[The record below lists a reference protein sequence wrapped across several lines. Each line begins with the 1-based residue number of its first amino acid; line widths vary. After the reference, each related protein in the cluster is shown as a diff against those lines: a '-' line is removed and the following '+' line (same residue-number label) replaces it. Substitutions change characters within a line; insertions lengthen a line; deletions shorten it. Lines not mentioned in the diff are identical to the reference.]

1 MKEVKELEKSSSFS
15 FINKSEE
22 HPEGLLVAGT
32 KKISQLDN
40 LTNDILT
47 GEAILPVVIADP
59 LTPNRKAKV
68 NQLFRGVAAGT
79 KTAPGLA
86 FDLDRDTGLYQTAY
100 NELGLAFGTA
110 GFYLTK
116 ISDTSNTVTNKIQ
129 ALDDVASNV
138 NILFQPKGAGTV
150 GVQSGSTFR
159 LQDTQFEIADDVSSA
174 KRARFEVS
182 NIGTGLRIF
191 ALPLVDVG
199 NTTTLVGTDTSQTI
213 TNKTI
218 RVTET
223 NFSIIDGNKEA
234 KFGIDWIL
242 TETGTKTYLLPDPG
256 PGTIQSNIIDDVTA
270 QNLSNKTL
278 VQPSFA
284 VSSTTSN
291 KALFDASNLTASRT
305 VTFPDLSITLVG
317 TDSTQTLTAKT
328 YALPVFSD
336 ITDPTKKVTFNL
348 SNLLTQTNSAF
359 TFPLS
364 TLLNTTGT
372 SVLVSELA
380 TQVLKNKSYNT
391 PTFVDV
397 VNSNRK
403 IQFDLSNIT
412 SERTI
417 QFPDGDA
424 TLLSTNNAGSLSNI
438 DFGGQITAQSLGGRL
453 RLQQY
458 FIAGW

>member
-1 MKEVKELEKSSSFS
+1 
-15 FINKSEE
+15 
-22 HPEGLLVAGT
+22 VAGT

-47 GEAILPVVIADP
+47 GEAIVPVVIADP
-59 LTPNRKAKV
+59 LTPNRKAKI
-68 NQLFRGVAAGT
+68 NQLFRGVASGS

-86 FDLDRDTGLYQTAY
+86 FDLNRTTGLYQTAY

-116 ISDTSNTVTNKIQ
+116 ITEAQTNTVTNKVQ
-129 ALDDVASNV
+129 AVDDVANNV

-159 LQDTQFEIADDVSSA
+159 LQDTQFEIADDVSSG

-191 ALPLVDVG
+191 SLPLVDVG
-199 NTTTLVGTDTSQTI
+199 NTTTLLGTDTSQTI
-213 TNKTI
+213 TNKII
-218 RVTET
+218 RVNEA
-223 NFSIIDGNKEA
+223 NFTLLDSTKEA

-242 TETGTKTYLLPDPG
+242 TETGLKTYFLPDPG
-256 PGTIQSNIIDDVTA
+256 PGTTQSNIIDDVST
-270 QNLSNKTL
+270 QTLSNKTL
-278 VQPSFA
+278 VQPSVA
-284 VSSTTSN
+284 VSATSSN
-291 KALFDASNLTASRT
+291 KALFDASNLTGTRT
-305 VTFPDLSITLVG
+305 VTFPDLSVTLVG
-317 TDSTQTLTAKT
+317 TDSTQTLSAKT
-328 YALPVFSD
+328 YVFPVFAD
-336 ITDPTKKVTFNL
+336 TTDQSKKVTFNL
-348 SNLLTQTNSAF
+348 SNLLTSTTSAF
-359 TFPLS
+359 SFPVS

-372 SVLVSELA
+372 SILVSELA
-380 TQVLKNKSYNT
+380 TQTIRNKLINN

-397 VNSNRK
+397 TDSNRR
-403 IQFDLSNIT
+403 IQIDLTNIT
-412 SERTI
+412 AERMI
-417 QFPDGDA
+417 KFPDGDA

>member
-1 MKEVKELEKSSSFS
+1 
-15 FINKSEE
+15 
-22 HPEGLLVAGT
+22 VAGT

-47 GEAILPVVIADP
+47 GEAIVPVVIADP
-59 LTPNRKAKV
+59 LTPNRKAKI
-68 NQLFRGVAAGT
+68 NQLFRGVASGS

-86 FDLDRDTGLYQTAY
+86 FDLNRTTGLYQTAY

-116 ISDTSNTVTNKIQ
+116 ITEAQTNTVTNKVQ
-129 ALDDVASNV
+129 AVDDVANNV
-138 NILFQPKGAGTV
+138 NILFQPKGAGIV

-199 NTTTLVGTDTSQTI
+199 NTTTLLGTDTSQTI

-218 RVTET
+218 RVNEA
-223 NFSIIDGNKEA
+223 NFTLLDSTKEA

-242 TETGTKTYLLPDPG
+242 TETGLKTYFLPDPG
-256 PGTIQSNIIDDVTA
+256 PGTTQSNIIDDVST
-270 QNLSNKTL
+270 QTLSNKTL

-284 VSSTTSN
+284 VSATSPN
-291 KALFDASNLTASRT
+291 KALFDASNLTGTRT
-305 VTFPDLSITLVG
+305 VTFPDLSVTLVG
-317 TDSTQTLTAKT
+317 TDSTQTLSAKT
-328 YALPVFSD
+328 YVFPVFAD
-336 ITDPTKKVTFNL
+336 TTDQSKKVTFNL
-348 SNLLTQTNSAF
+348 SNLLTSTTSAF
-359 TFPLS
+359 SFPVS

-372 SVLVSELA
+372 SILVSELA
-380 TQVLKNKSYNT
+380 TQTIRNKLINN

-397 VNSNRK
+397 TDSNRR
-403 IQFDLSNIT
+403 IQIDLTNIT
-412 SERTI
+412 AERMI
-417 QFPDGDA
+417 KFPDGDA

>member
-1 MKEVKELEKSSSFS
+1 
-15 FINKSEE
+15 
-22 HPEGLLVAGT
+22 VAGT

-47 GEAILPVVIADP
+47 GEAIVPVVIADP
-59 LTPNRKAKV
+59 LTPNRKAKI
-68 NQLFRGVAAGT
+68 NQLFRGVASGS

-86 FDLDRDTGLYQTAY
+86 FDLNRTTGLYQTAY

-116 ISDTSNTVTNKIQ
+116 ITEAQTNTVTNKVQ
-129 ALDDVASNV
+129 AVDDVANNV

-159 LQDTQFEIADDVSSA
+159 LQDTQFEIADDVSSG

-191 ALPLVDVG
+191 SLPLVDVG
-199 NTTTLVGTDTSQTI
+199 NTTTLLGTDTSQTI
-213 TNKTI
+213 TNKII
-218 RVTET
+218 RVNEA
-223 NFSIIDGNKEA
+223 NFTLLDSTKEA

-242 TETGTKTYLLPDPG
+242 TETGLKTYFLPDPG
-256 PGTIQSNIIDDVTA
+256 PGTTQSNIIDDVST
-270 QNLSNKTL
+270 QTLSNKTL

-284 VSSTTSN
+284 VSATSPN
-291 KALFDASNLTASRT
+291 KALFDASNLTGTRT
-305 VTFPDLSITLVG
+305 VTFPDLSVTLVG
-317 TDSTQTLTAKT
+317 TDSTQTLSAKT
-328 YALPVFSD
+328 YVFPVFAD
-336 ITDPTKKVTFNL
+336 TTDQSKKVTFNL
-348 SNLLTQTNSAF
+348 SNLLTSTTSAF
-359 TFPLS
+359 SFPVS

-372 SVLVSELA
+372 SILVSELA
-380 TQVLKNKSYNT
+380 TQTIRNKLINN

-397 VNSNRK
+397 TDSNRR
-403 IQFDLSNIT
+403 IQIDLTNIT
-412 SERTI
+412 AERMI
-417 QFPDGDA
+417 KFPDGDA

>member
-1 MKEVKELEKSSSFS
+1 
-15 FINKSEE
+15 
-22 HPEGLLVAGT
+22 VAGT

-47 GEAILPVVIADP
+47 GEAIVPVVIADP
-59 LTPNRKAKV
+59 LTPNRKAKI
-68 NQLFRGVAAGT
+68 NQLFRGVASGS

-86 FDLDRDTGLYQTAY
+86 FDLNRNTGLYQTAY

-116 ISDTSNTVTNKIQ
+116 ITEAQTNTVTNKVQ
-129 ALDDVASNV
+129 AVDDVANNV

-159 LQDTQFEIADDVSSA
+159 LQDTQFEIADDVSSG

-191 ALPLVDVG
+191 SLPLVDVG
-199 NTTTLVGTDTSQTI
+199 NTTTLLGTDTSQTI
-213 TNKTI
+213 TNKII
-218 RVTET
+218 RVNEA
-223 NFSIIDGNKEA
+223 NFTLLDSTKEA

-242 TETGTKTYLLPDPG
+242 TETGLKTYFLPDPG
-256 PGTIQSNIIDDVTA
+256 PGTTQSNIIDDVST
-270 QNLSNKTL
+270 QTLSNKTL
-278 VQPSFA
+278 VQPSVA
-284 VSSTTSN
+284 VSATSSN
-291 KALFDASNLTASRT
+291 KALFDASNLTGTRT
-305 VTFPDLSITLVG
+305 VTFPDLSVTLVG
-317 TDSTQTLTAKT
+317 TDSTQTLSAKT
-328 YALPVFSD
+328 YVFPVFAD
-336 ITDPTKKVTFNL
+336 TTDQSKKVTFNL
-348 SNLLTQTNSAF
+348 SNLLTSTTSAF
-359 TFPLS
+359 SFPVS

-372 SVLVSELA
+372 SILVSELA
-380 TQVLKNKSYNT
+380 TQTIRNKLINN

-397 VNSNRK
+397 TDSNRR
-403 IQFDLSNIT
+403 IQIDLTNIT
-412 SERTI
+412 AERMI
-417 QFPDGDA
+417 KFPDGDA

>member
-1 MKEVKELEKSSSFS
+1 
-15 FINKSEE
+15 
-22 HPEGLLVAGT
+22 VAGT

-47 GEAILPVVIADP
+47 GEAIVPVVIADP
-59 LTPNRKAKV
+59 LTPNRKAKI
-68 NQLFRGVAAGT
+68 NQLFRGVASGS

-86 FDLDRDTGLYQTAY
+86 FDLNRTTGLYQTAY

-116 ISDTSNTVTNKIQ
+116 ITEAQTNTVTNKVQ
-129 ALDDVASNV
+129 AVDDVANNV
-138 NILFQPKGAGTV
+138 NILFQPKGAGIV

-199 NTTTLVGTDTSQTI
+199 NTTTLLGTDTSQTI

-218 RVTET
+218 RVNEA
-223 NFSIIDGNKEA
+223 NFTLLDSTKEA

-242 TETGTKTYLLPDPG
+242 TETGLKTYFLPDPG
-256 PGTIQSNIIDDVTA
+256 PGTTQSNIIDDVST
-270 QNLSNKTL
+270 QTLSNKTL
-278 VQPSFA
+278 VQPSVA
-284 VSSTTSN
+284 VSATSSN
-291 KALFDASNLTASRT
+291 KALFDASNLTGTRT
-305 VTFPDLSITLVG
+305 VTFPDLSVTLVG
-317 TDSTQTLTAKT
+317 TDSTQTLSAKT
-328 YALPVFSD
+328 YVFPVFAD
-336 ITDPTKKVTFNL
+336 TTDQSKKVTFNL
-348 SNLLTQTNSAF
+348 SNLLTSTTSAF
-359 TFPLS
+359 SFPVS

-372 SVLVSELA
+372 SILVSELA
-380 TQVLKNKSYNT
+380 TQTIRNKLINN

-397 VNSNRK
+397 TDSNRR
-403 IQFDLSNIT
+403 IQIDLTNIT
-412 SERTI
+412 AERMI
-417 QFPDGDA
+417 KFPDGDA

>member
-1 MKEVKELEKSSSFS
+1 
-15 FINKSEE
+15 
-22 HPEGLLVAGT
+22 VAGT

-47 GEAILPVVIADP
+47 GEAIVPVVIADP
-59 LTPNRKAKV
+59 LTPNRKAKI
-68 NQLFRGVAAGT
+68 NQLFRGVASGS

-86 FDLDRDTGLYQTAY
+86 FDLNRTTGLYQTAY

-116 ISDTSNTVTNKIQ
+116 ITEAQTNTVTNKVQ
-129 ALDDVASNV
+129 AVDDVANNV

-199 NTTTLVGTDTSQTI
+199 NTTTLLGTDTSQTI

-218 RVTET
+218 RVNEA
-223 NFSIIDGNKEA
+223 NFTLLDSTKEA

-242 TETGTKTYLLPDPG
+242 TETGLKTYFLPDPG
-256 PGTIQSNIIDDVTA
+256 PGTTQSNIIDDVST
-270 QNLSNKTL
+270 QTLSNKTL
-278 VQPSFA
+278 VQPSVA
-284 VSSTTSN
+284 VSATSSN
-291 KALFDASNLTASRT
+291 KALFDASNLTGTRT
-305 VTFPDLSITLVG
+305 VTFPDLSVTLVG
-317 TDSTQTLTAKT
+317 TDSTQTLSAKT
-328 YALPVFSD
+328 YVFPVFAD
-336 ITDPTKKVTFNL
+336 TTDQSKKVTFNL
-348 SNLLTQTNSAF
+348 SNLLTSTTSAF
-359 TFPLS
+359 SFPVS

-372 SVLVSELA
+372 SILVSELA
-380 TQVLKNKSYNT
+380 TQTIRNKLINN

-397 VNSNRK
+397 TDSNRR
-403 IQFDLSNIT
+403 IQIDLTNIT
-412 SERTI
+412 AERMI
-417 QFPDGDA
+417 KFPDGDA

>member
-1 MKEVKELEKSSSFS
+1 
-15 FINKSEE
+15 
-22 HPEGLLVAGT
+22 VAGT

-47 GEAILPVVIADP
+47 GEAIVPVVIADP
-59 LTPNRKAKV
+59 LTPNRKAKI
-68 NQLFRGVAAGT
+68 NQLFRGVASGS

-86 FDLDRDTGLYQTAY
+86 FDLNRTTGLYQTAY

-116 ISDTSNTVTNKIQ
+116 ITEAQTNTVTNKVQ
-129 ALDDVASNV
+129 AVDDVANNV
-138 NILFQPKGAGTV
+138 NILFQPKGAGIV

-199 NTTTLVGTDTSQTI
+199 NTTTLLGTDTSQTI

-218 RVTET
+218 RVNEA
-223 NFSIIDGNKEA
+223 NFTLLDSTKEA

-242 TETGTKTYLLPDPG
+242 TETGLKTYFLPDPG
-256 PGTIQSNIIDDVTA
+256 PGTTQSNIIDDVST
-270 QNLSNKTL
+270 QTLSNKTL

-284 VSSTTSN
+284 VSATSPN
-291 KALFDASNLTASRT
+291 KALFDASNLTGTRT
-305 VTFPDLSITLVG
+305 VTFPDLSVTLVG
-317 TDSTQTLTAKT
+317 TDSTQTLSAKT
-328 YALPVFSD
+328 YVFPVFADTADQS
-336 ITDPTKKVTFNL
+336 KKVTFNL
-348 SNLLTQTNSAF
+348 SNLLTSTTSAF
-359 TFPLS
+359 SFPVS

-372 SVLVSELA
+372 SILVSELA
-380 TQVLKNKSYNT
+380 TQTIRNKLINN

-397 VNSNRK
+397 TDSNRR
-403 IQFDLSNIT
+403 IQIDLTNIT
-412 SERTI
+412 SQRTI

-424 TLLSTNNAGSLSNI
+424 TLLSTNNASSLSNI

>member
-1 MKEVKELEKSSSFS
+1 M
-15 FINKSEE
+15 
-22 HPEGLLVAGT
+22 AGT

-47 GEAILPVVIADP
+47 GEAIVPVVIADP
-59 LTPNRKAKV
+59 LTPNRKAKI
-68 NQLFRGVAAGT
+68 NQLFRGVASGS

-86 FDLDRDTGLYQTAY
+86 FDLNRTTGLYQTAY

-116 ISDTSNTVTNKIQ
+116 ITEAQTNTVTNKVQ
-129 ALDDVASNV
+129 AVDDVANNV
-138 NILFQPKGAGTV
+138 NILFQPKGAGIV

-159 LQDTQFEIADDVSSA
+159 LQDTQFEIADDVSSG

-191 ALPLVDVG
+191 SLPLVDVG
-199 NTTTLVGTDTSQTI
+199 NTTTLLGTDTSQTI
-213 TNKTI
+213 TNKII
-218 RVTET
+218 RVNEA
-223 NFSIIDGNKEA
+223 NFTLLDSTKEA

-242 TETGTKTYLLPDPG
+242 TETGLKTYFLPDPG
-256 PGTIQSNIIDDVTA
+256 PGTTQSNIIDDVST
-270 QNLSNKTL
+270 QTLSNKTL
-278 VQPSFA
+278 VQPSVA
-284 VSSTTSN
+284 VSATSSN
-291 KALFDASNLTASRT
+291 KALFDASNLTGTRT
-305 VTFPDLSITLVG
+305 VTFPDLSVTLVG
-317 TDSTQTLTAKT
+317 TDSTQTLSAKT
-328 YALPVFSD
+328 YVFPVFAD
-336 ITDPTKKVTFNL
+336 TTDQSKKVTFNL
-348 SNLLTQTNSAF
+348 SNLLTSTTSAF
-359 TFPLS
+359 SFPVS

-372 SVLVSELA
+372 SILVSELA
-380 TQVLKNKSYNT
+380 TQTIRNKLINN

-397 VNSNRK
+397 TDSNRR
-403 IQFDLSNIT
+403 IQIDLTNIT
-412 SERTI
+412 SQRTI

-424 TLLSTNNAGSLSNI
+424 TLLSTNNASSLSNI